1 MAPGFWGKVGGFFK
15 RVGSGIKNVAT
26 KVWNG
31 VKNVAGKAANFVG
44 NLVGFGGGGDDAG
57 EDYQQ
62 QLAEAQKQQQEY
74 ELAQARQAQQ
84 QIRQQKIQRINNPD
98 FLPPKQTIS
107 QI

>member
-1 MAPGFWGKVGGFFK
+1 MAPGSIGKFFK
-15 RVGSGIKNVAT
+15 KVWNGTKNIAS
-26 KVWNG
+26 KAWNG
-31 VKNVAGKAANFVG
+31 VKNVAGKALNFVG
-44 NLVGFGGGGDDAG
+44 NLVGFGGSGDDG
-57 EDYQQ
+57 EDEQVAYQQ